1 MEEKNDLREIFEKIK
16 GHLYEKE
23 YSKMD
28 MPELVDLILKE
39 NKNHE
44 EKEKINSIHNYI
56 MLMESS
62 LEDLGTYAYNLYETD
77 ASARI
82 SQIESIVR
90 KIIISTDEF
99 VDSLTALLRVHKF
112 EESRIEIKQSLA
124 YLKAIRQ
131 SLIAKTN
138 EFKAKINR
146 SEINFDNFKRI
157 IADIIDTFVREAY
170 KIRVLKIRQVIE
182 KHLE

>member
-1 MEEKNDLREIFEKIK
+1 MQEGNDLKEIFERIK
-16 GHLYEKE
+16 EHLYEKE

-28 MPELVDLILKE
+28 MPELAEIILKD
-39 NKNHE
+39 NKTKE
-44 EKEKINSIHNYI
+44 DKEKLENIHNYI
-56 MLMESS
+56 VLMESS
-62 LEDLGTYAYNLYETD
+62 LEDLGTSAFELYQLQS
-77 ASARI
+77 SAKI
-82 SQIESIVR
+82 NQIESTVR
-90 KIIISTDEF
+90 NIIISTDEF
-99 VDSLTALLRVHKF
+99 VDSLTALLRVHRF

-146 SEINFDNFKRI
+146 SEINFDTFKRI
-157 IADIIDTFVREAY
+157 VADIIDTFVREAY